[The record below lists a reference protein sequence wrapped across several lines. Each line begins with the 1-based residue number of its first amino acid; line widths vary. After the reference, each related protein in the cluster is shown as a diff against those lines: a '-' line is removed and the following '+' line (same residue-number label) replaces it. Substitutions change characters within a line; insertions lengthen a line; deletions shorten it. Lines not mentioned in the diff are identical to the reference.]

1 MRVREVE
8 LVNMNPKPDF
18 SPAPSIPGSPL
29 PFPLTTLL
37 FTSKMDYAS
46 DKHTF
51 SANTPNKNTRLGFNC
66 LIDSTLTI
74 NT

>member
-29 PFPLTTLL
+29 PFPLKSLL
-37 FTSKMDYAS
+37 FTSRNALRKWQAYI
-46 DKHTF
+46 F
-51 SANTPNKNTRLGFNC
+51 SKYPQKEHDIGF
-66 LIDSTLTI
+66 
-74 NT
+74 